1 MNRTLHTL
9 VVGSLNFPPYAGM
22 FEQSQRVFS
31 PHGIAPTISTMGGG
45 NQEIKILIEL

>member
-9 VVGSLNFPPYAGM
+9 VVGSLNFPPYDSM
-22 FEQSQRVFS
+22 FEQSRRVYS
-31 PHGIAPTISTMGGG
+31 PRGLAPAIHTMGGG

>member
-22 FEQSQRVFS
+22 FEQPRRVFS
-31 PHGIAPTISTMGGG
+31 PHGIAPAIYTMGGE
-45 NQEIKILIEL
+45 NQEIKILIGL

>member
-9 VVGSLNFPPYAGM
+9 VVGSLNFPPYVGM

-31 PHGIAPTISTMGGG
+31 PHGIAPAIHTMGG
-45 NQEIKILIEL
+45 EIKK